1 MTTVA
6 VAKPRRKAPKTT
18 TATKPFKAK
27 AVAYRTFATHQEL
40 LDDMEAFRREVTAT
54 PEAARAFLIRAGL
67 LTKSGKQK
75 QLIRG

>member
-18 TATKPFKAK
+18 AATKPVKAK
-27 AVAYRTFATHQEL
+27 AVAYRTFTTHQEL

-54 PEAARAFLIRAGL
+54 PEDARAFLIRAGL